1 MARPVQHPD
10 RPYMITSPTQD
21 VEGTFLVTVKVKGA
35 LIDKNGKR
43 RPNMKEALR
52 EAVDDAVRNEMIF
65 EPDSLDETDF
75 VQKIVEVNVTAVS

>member
-10 RPYMITSPTQD
+10 RPYMITSPTED
-21 VEGTFLVTVKVKGA
+21 VTGTFLVTVTVKGA

-43 RPNMKEALR
+43 RPDMKEALR
-52 EAVDDAVRNEMIF
+52 ESVDDAVRHEMIF

-75 VQKIVEVNVTAVS
+75 VQEIVQVSVTAVS